1 MEFHITGRNL
11 EVSPEVRE
19 YLQKRLEKVFRRW
32 PRLTQV
38 HAELAQEATRSSL
51 DRFVAQITL
60 LTTRGT
66 LLRGQVRAPDL
77 FTAIDQV
84 ADVLKRQVER
94 YKGRIVERKERAAGI
109 APEEEE
115 APPTPIVKVKRF
127 PIKPMDPE
135 EAVHQMELLGHDFFL
150 FFNEAT
156 QQFNVVYRRRGG
168 GYGVIEPE
176 IG

>member
-1 MEFHITGRNL
+1 MELHITGRNVD
-11 EVSPEVRE
+11 VSPQVRE

-38 HAELAQEATRSSL
+38 KAELAQEATRSPR

-60 LTTRGT
+60 NSKGT

-94 YKGRIVERKERAAGI
+94 YKGRIVERKKRVAEGI
-109 APEEEE
+109 APEREE
-115 APPTPIVKVKRF
+115 APASSIVKVKRF

-135 EAVHQMELLGHDFFL
+135 EAVEQMELLGHDFYLFL
-150 FFNEAT
+150 NVAT
-156 QQFNVVYRRRGG
+156 GQFNVVYRRKDG
-168 GYGVIEPE
+168 GYGLIEPE

>member
-1 MEFHITGRNL
+1 VELHITGRNL

-32 PRLTQV
+32 PSLTQV
-38 HAELAQEATRSSL
+38 KAELAQEATRSAL
-51 DRFVAQITL
+51 DRFVAQITI
-60 LTTRGT
+60 LTTKGS

-77 FTAIDQV
+77 FTAIDRV

-94 YKGRIVERKERAAGI
+94 YKGRIVQKKARAAGI
-109 APEEEE
+109 AAEEEE
-115 APPTPIVKVKRF
+115 APPSPILKTKRF
-127 PIKPMDPE
+127 SIKPMDPE

-150 FFNEAT
+150 FFNETT

-168 GYGVIEPE
+168 GYGLIEPE
-176 IG
+176 LG

>member
-1 MEFHITGRNL
+1 MELYITGRNL
-11 EVSPEVRE
+11 EVSAEARE
-19 YLQKRLEKVFRRW
+19 YLEKRLEKVFRRW

-38 HAELAQEATRSSL
+38 KAELAQEATRSPQ

-60 LTTRGT
+60 TTGGT

-84 ADVLKRQVER
+84 ADLLKRRVER
-94 YKGRIVERKERAAGI
+94 YKGRIVERKKRAAGT
-109 APEEEE
+109 PLEEEE
-115 APPTPIVKVKRF
+115 APSTLIAKSKRF
-127 PIKPMDPE
+127 SIKPMDAE

-150 FFNEAT
+150 FFNEVT

-168 GYGVIEPE
+168 GYGLIEPE

>member
-1 MEFHITGRNL
+1 VEFHITGRNL
-11 EVSPEVRE
+11 EVPPEVTE

-38 HAELAQEATRSSL
+38 KAELAQEATRSAQ

-60 LTTRGT
+60 NTRGI

-84 ADVLKRQVER
+84 ADLLKRRVER
-94 YKGRIVERKERAAGI
+94 YKGRIVERKKRVAGT

-168 GYGVIEPE
+168 GYGLIEPE

>member
-1 MEFHITGRNL
+1 MEFHITARNL
-11 EVSPEVRE
+11 EVPAEVTE

-38 HAELAQEATRSSL
+38 HAELAQEATRSAQ

-60 LTTRGT
+60 NTTRGT

-84 ADVLKRQVER
+84 ADLLKRRVER
-94 YKGRIVERKERAAGI
+94 YKGRIAERKGEAAGI

-115 APPTPIVKVKRF
+115 APPTPIVKSKRF

-135 EAVHQMELLGHDFFL
+135 EAVHQMELLGHDFFF

-168 GYGVIEPE
+168 GYGLIEPE

>member
-11 EVSPEVRE
+11 DVSPEVRE

-38 HAELAQEATRSSL
+38 NAELAQEATRSAQ

-60 LTTRGT
+60 NTTRGT

-84 ADVLKRQVER
+84 ADLLKRRVER
-94 YKGRIVERKERAAGI
+94 YKGRIVERKKRAAGT

-150 FFNEAT
+150 FSNTDTAGL
-156 QQFNVVYRRRGG
+156 NIIYRRKDG
-168 GYGVIEPE
+168 GYGLIEPE
-176 IG
+176 ME

>member
-1 MEFHITGRNL
+1 VEFHITGRNL
-11 EVSPEVRE
+11 DVSNEVRE

-32 PRLTQV
+32 PTLTQV
-38 HAELAQEATRSSL
+38 NAELAQEATRSSQ

-94 YKGRIVERKERAAGI
+94 YKGRIAERTQRETGI
-109 APEEEE
+109 AQEEEE
-115 APPTPIVKVKRF
+115 APPAPIVKTKRF

-150 FFNEAT
+150 FFNETT

-168 GYGVIEPE
+168 GYGLIEPE